1 MPSLLVAV
9 YRTIFLTL
17 CALNIL
23 GCAAQ
28 SPGHHHRHQHL
39 HQQKQQEQQQQ
50 RQRPIYAIAHRVLS
64 PSAVTAALSHG
75 ANAIEVDLTA
85 QEKTG
90 WWADH
95 SGEANST
102 DSTAQEIFTS
112 VADARRHGQNVTFV
126 WLDIKNPDLCDPK
139 RMPECSIEALRDLA
153 RDILQPAGVKAL
165 YGFYQ
170 TADSRGFK
178 VMSESITDN
187 GNEAVVLSGKAS
199 EVATQ
204 YKDKGIEAPRK
215 LMDDGFPQMEN
226 NFGTCRE
233 PGNFTCAELRN
244 ASDMRDQGQL
254 GKTMGWTSTRGDS
267 GRVDMLLGTA
277 RVDGIIYGF
286 QDKEYRNDPV
296 VIEAFGDIRSF
307 VDRHSDSH
315 RMATVDDVPW

>member
-1 MPSLLVAV
+1 MPSLLTTV
-9 YRTIFLTL
+9 YRTVFLVL

-23 GCAAQ
+23 GCAAH
-28 SPGHHHRHQHL
+28 SPGRHGHHHHR
-39 HQQKQQEQQQQ
+39 QQRQQQQ
-50 RQRPIYAIAHRVLS
+50 QQQRPIYAIAHRVLS

-102 DSTAQEIFTS
+102 DSTAQELFTYI
-112 VADARRHGQNVTFV
+112 ANERRRGQNVTFV

-139 RMPECSIEALRDLA
+139 RNPECSIEALRDLT
-153 RDILQPAGVKAL
+153 RKTLQPAGVKAL

-178 VMSESITDN
+178 VMSESITNN

-199 EVATQ
+199 EVAAQ
-204 YKDKGIEAPRK
+204 YKNKGIEAPRM
-215 LMDDGFPQMEN
+215 LMDDGFPQMER
-226 NFGTCRE
+226 NFGNCQE

-244 ASDMRDQGQL
+244 ASEMRDQGRL
-254 GKTMGWTSTRGDS
+254 GKIMGWTSTRGDS
-267 GRVDMLLGTA
+267 KLVDMLLGTA

-296 VIEAFGDIRSF
+296 VREAFGDIRSF
-307 VDRHSDSH
+307 VVRHSDSH
-315 RMATVDDVPW
+315 RMAAADDVPW